1 MAKAQLLNTRKIFDS
16 DYFRVAEDE
25 LIDPAGHRIRRLVVR
40 HDGSAVVI
48 PVDGRGRVL
57 LVRQYRHPAGRYL
70 WELPAGKVDA
80 GETPLAA
87 AKREL
92 IEETGYRARKWR
104 RIAAFYNSPGFSAEW
119 TNLYLAEELVAGERA
134 HVEDE
139 HLSERWFTMAEL
151 DDLIARVRL
160 NDAKTLIG
168 VLTWKRL
175 RGRGRSGRGVR
186 APVRGG

>member
-134 HVEDE
+134 HVADE